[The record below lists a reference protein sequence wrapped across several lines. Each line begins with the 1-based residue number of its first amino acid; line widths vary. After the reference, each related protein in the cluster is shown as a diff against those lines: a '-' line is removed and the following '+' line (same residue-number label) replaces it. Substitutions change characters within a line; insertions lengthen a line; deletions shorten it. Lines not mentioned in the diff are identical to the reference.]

1 MSECAASLRDW
12 RSSPLFMPKQ
22 KRSWLYE
29 EAEACKPQTPS
40 TASDDSAEWDQDVLY
55 IEITLLH
62 AVSGKQLGLPQVMN
76 MSKSKN
82 RQMSLGSLVAMC
94 RRFEYETHRAEY
106 SYFFEI
112 DDGERRTIHC
122 ASRMCHT
129 VIDYAD
135 FLESVPIGPD
145 HATIRPQDRF
155 HRLVLQRYAASTSHS
170 SSTSPS
176 PS

>member
-1 MSECAASLRDW
+1 
-12 RSSPLFMPKQ
+12 MPKQ
-22 KRSWLYE
+22 KRSWLLETYE
-29 EAEACKPQTPS
+29 EAEACEPQTPS

-82 RQMSLGSLVAMC
+82 RQMSLGSLVAMG
-94 RRFEYETHRAEY
+94 RRFEYETHETEY

-122 ASRMCHT
+122 ASRMRHK

-135 FLESVPIGPD
+135 FLESIPFGSD
-145 HATIRPQDRF
+145 HATIRTQDRF
-155 HRLVLQRYAASTSHS
+155 HRLVLQQYAASTSQS
-170 SSTSPS
+170 SSTSLS

>member
-1 MSECAASLRDW
+1 
-12 RSSPLFMPKQ
+12 MPKQ
-22 KRSWLYE
+22 KRSWLLETYE

-40 TASDDSAEWDQDVLY
+40 TASDDSAEWDPDKLY
-55 IEITLLH
+55 IEITLIH

-82 RQMSLGSLVAMC
+82 RDMSLGSLVAMG
-94 RRFEYETHRAEY
+94 RRFEYETHETEY

-122 ASRMCHT
+122 AWPRMCHK

-135 FLESVPIGPD
+135 FLESVPIDPD
-145 HATIRPQDRF
+145 HATIRTQDRL
-155 HRLVLQRYAASTSHS
+155 HRFILQQYEAEAGGGRRSEGG
-170 SSTSPS
+170 PL
-176 PS
+176 

>member
-1 MSECAASLRDW
+1 
-12 RSSPLFMPKQ
+12 MPKE

-40 TASDDSAEWDQDVLY
+40 TASDDSAEWDQDQGVLY
-55 IEITLLH
+55 IEFTLLH

-82 RQMSLGSLVAMC
+82 RQMSLGSLVALC
-94 RRFEYETHRAEY
+94 RPFEYETHKAEY

-112 DDGERRTIHC
+112 GDGERRTVHC
-122 ASRMCHT
+122 ASRMRHK

-135 FLESVPIGPD
+135 FLDSSPFGSD
-145 HATIRPQDRF
+145 HAMIRTQDRF
-155 HRLVLQRYAASTSHS
+155 HRLVLQQYAASTSHS
-170 SSTSPS
+170 PSTSLS

>member
-1 MSECAASLRDW
+1 
-12 RSSPLFMPKQ
+12 MPKQ
-22 KRSWLYE
+22 KRSLSYA

-40 TASDDSAEWDQDVLY
+40 TASDDSAEWDQDQDVLY

-82 RQMSLGSLVAMC
+82 RQMSLGSLVAMG
-94 RRFEYETHRAEY
+94 RRFEYETHETEY

-122 ASRMCHT
+122 AWPRMCHK

-135 FLESVPIGPD
+135 FLESVPIDPD
-145 HATIRPQDRF
+145 HATIRTRDRL
-155 HRLVLQRYAASTSHS
+155 HRIILQQYAAEVDGGRRSEGGG
-170 SSTSPS
+170 SPR
-176 PS
+176 

>member
-1 MSECAASLRDW
+1 
-12 RSSPLFMPKQ
+12 MPKQ
-22 KRSWLYE
+22 KRSWLLETYK
-29 EAEACKPQTPS
+29 EAEACEPQTPS

-82 RQMSLGSLVAMC
+82 RQMSLGSLVAMG
-94 RRFEYETHRAEY
+94 RRFEYETHETEY

-122 ASRMCHT
+122 ASRMRHK

-135 FLESVPIGPD
+135 FLESIPFGSD
-145 HATIRPQDRF
+145 HATICTQDRF
-155 HRLVLQRYAASTSHS
+155 HRLILQQYEAEVEGGGRSEGGD
-170 SSTSPS
+170 SPR
-176 PS
+176 